1 MRLFIT
7 RIGLL
12 IAALSVTASLAQ
24 ADWIDGKMPVKQ
36 EDAVAPTAAPA
47 PLENVRLT
55 PSIFADVQN
64 LEKAYLLSLEPDRF
78 LVRFRS
84 EAGLPAK
91 PGTQVYGGWEKNTP
105 LAGHSFGHFL
115 TAASKMYAATGDEQL
130 KASVDKSVEGLAQ
143 VQKAFGADPRW
154 EGYVAAIPNG
164 KDLFE
169 KTAAGDV
176 TLMGKTW
183 IVPYYTQ
190 HKILAGLLDAYR
202 YCGNKLALEV
212 AKKHVDWLIRF
223 LDPLTPEQFE
233 RMLHT
238 EFGGIQT
245 PILELYSITGEKK
258 YLDFALRFEHKE
270 VVTSWK
276 AQRDNLP
283 GIHANTQVPKAQGCA
298 KAYEITGDK
307 TMKTAADFFWN
318 TVVKHHTYVTGGNS
332 SREHFGPEDKLN
344 DRFADPTETCNTYN
358 MLKLT
363 EHLFAWNP
371 NEPQYMD
378 YYERALYNHILGA
391 INHHASPDNWFQSGL
406 TCYFIHFKPGSAR
419 FYEAPYD
426 AFTCCFGTGMENP
439 GKYGCAIYWKT
450 PDNKTLYVN
459 LFIPSVY
466 TWEEQGVKAEI
477 KTNYPA
483 SGKVEIAF
491 TAQQDAQFDC
501 KVRIPSW
508 TGKSGFETFPV
519 ALKAGESKSVTVN
532 FPMTLRTESMPDN
545 PNRIAIFYG
554 PALLT
559 ADLGDL
565 AQTPVVPAIVSS
577 STDPADWLKSDF
589 SDSQQNDESLKD
601 GNDIAPSRNSQL
613 ATRNSIRFTA
623 KPGAFTSDDLTFVP
637 FYALHERRNC
647 IFFDRMTPEQAQAFK
662 QEAQR
667 REQAEKE
674 LKARTLDYVA
684 PGEMQSERDHN
695 VQSENSEAGTHN
707 GRKYRHASG
716 WFSYDV
722 AVNPTLQNEIQL
734 DFWGGDVRKFTMEL
748 DGKEIAVIELNND
761 KPGQFFTRSFD
772 VPQELTAGKTKA
784 TLKFVASSRS
794 LAGGVFGI
802 RVLKK

>member
-1 MRLFIT
+1 MKLFMS
-7 RIGLL
+7 RFVLL
-12 IAALSVTASLAQ
+12 VMVLCLFAPLTQ

-36 EDAVAPTAAPA
+36 ANAVAPSAVPA

-55 PSIFADVQN
+55 PSVFADVQN
-64 LEKAYLLSLEPDRF
+64 LERAYLRSLEPDRF

-84 EAGLPAK
+84 EAGLPPK
-91 PGTQVYGGWEKNTP
+91 PGTQVYGGWEKTTP

-143 VQKAFGADPRW
+143 IQNAFGADPRW

-176 TLMGKTW
+176 DLMGKSW
-183 IVPYYTQ
+183 IVPFYTQ

-202 YCGNKLALEV
+202 YCGSELALDV
-212 AKKHVDWLIRF
+212 AKKHVDWMIRF
-223 LDPLTPEQFE
+223 FDPLSPEQFE
-233 RMLHT
+233 RMLRT
-238 EFGGIQT
+238 EFGGVQT

-258 YLDFALRFEHKE
+258 YLDFGMRFEHKAM
-270 VVTSWK
+270 VSGWK
-276 AQRDNLP
+276 AQVDNLP
-283 GIHANTQVPKAQGCA
+283 GIHANTQIPKAQGCA

-307 TMKTAADFFWN
+307 TEQTAADFFWN

-344 DRFADPTETCNTYN
+344 NRFDNPTETCNTYN

-363 EHLFAWNP
+363 EHLFSWNP
-371 NEPQYMD
+371 NEPLYMD

-391 INHHASPDNWFQSGL
+391 INHHASPADWFQSGL
-406 TCYFIHFKPGSAR
+406 TCYFIHFKPGDAR

-439 GKYGCAIYWKT
+439 GKYGCAIYWKS

-459 LFIPSVY
+459 LFIPSVL
-466 TWEEQGVKAEI
+466 TWEEQGVTAEI
-477 KTNYPA
+477 KTDYPA

-491 TAQQDAQFDC
+491 TAQKDAQFDC

-508 TGKSGFETFPV
+508 TDKSGFETFPV
-519 ALKAGESKSVTVN
+519 ALKAGESKSVTVD

-545 PNRIAIFYG
+545 PKRVAIFYG

-559 ADLGDL
+559 ADLGDR
-565 AQTPVVPAIVSS
+565 AQTPIVPALISS
-577 STDPADWLKSDF
+577 SNDPADWLEQSSDKA
-589 SDSQQNDESLKD
+589 L
-601 GNDIAPSRNSQL
+601 L
-613 ATRNSIRFTA
+613 FTA
-623 KPGAFTSDDLTFVP
+623 KPGAFTSDALTFVP
-637 FYALHERRNC
+637 FYDLHERRNC
-647 IFFDRMTPEQAQAFK
+647 IFFDRMTPEQVQAIRE
-662 QEAQR
+662 EAQR

-695 VQSENSEAGTHN
+695 VQSANSEVGTHN
-707 GRKYRHASG
+707 GRKYRHAGG

-722 AVNPTLQNEIQL
+722 AVDPTVQNEIQL
-734 DFWGGDVRKFTMEL
+734 DFWGGDVRKFTVEL
-748 DGKEIAVIELNND
+748 DGKEIATIQLNND

-772 VPQELTAGKTKA
+772 VPKDLTAGKTKA

-794 LAGGVFGI
+794 LAGGVFGV
-802 RVLKK
+802 RVLKKETR

>member
-1 MRLFIT
+1 MFRGPKRTDLTRL
-7 RIGLL
+7 GLL
-12 IAALSVTASLAQ
+12 CAWIVLTSAAAL
-24 ADWIDGKMPVKQ
+24 ADWIDGKMPVRQ
-36 EDAVAPTAAPA
+36 ADAVAPSAVPA
-47 PLENVRLT
+47 PLESVRLT
-55 PSIFADVQN
+55 PSVFADVQN
-64 LEKAYLLSLEPDRF
+64 LEKAYLLTLEPDRF
-78 LVRFRS
+78 LVRFRA

-115 TAASKMYAATGDEQL
+115 TAASKMYAATGDAQL
-130 KASVDKSVEGLAQ
+130 KASVDRSIAGLAQ
-143 VQKAFGADPRW
+143 VQAAFGADPRW
-154 EGYVAAIPNG
+154 EGYVSAIPNG

-169 KTAAGDV
+169 RTAAGDV

-202 YCGNKLALEV
+202 YCGNELALDV
-212 AKKHVDWLIRF
+212 ARKHVDWLIRF

-270 VVTSWK
+270 VVTGWK
-276 AQRDNLP
+276 ARRDNLP
-283 GIHANTQVPKAQGCA
+283 GIHANTQIPKAQGCA
-298 KAYEITGDK
+298 KAYEITGDE
-307 TMKTAADFFWN
+307 TQKTAADFFWN
-318 TVVKHHTYVTGGNS
+318 TVVNHHTYVTGGNS
-332 SREHFGPEDKLN
+332 SREHFGPEDQLR
-344 DRFADPTETCNTYN
+344 DRFDNPTETCNTYN

-363 EHLFAWNP
+363 EHLFAWDP
-371 NEPQYMD
+371 NEPRYMD

-391 INHHASPDNWFQSGL
+391 INHHSSPADWFQAGL
-406 TCYFIHFKPGSAR
+406 TCYFIHFRPGDAR
-419 FYEAPYD
+419 VYEAPYD

-439 GKYGCAIYWKT
+439 GKYGCAIYWKS
-450 PDNKTLYVN
+450 PDSKTLYVN
-459 LFIPSVY
+459 LFIPSVF

-477 KTNYPA
+477 KTEFPA

-491 TAQQDAQFDC
+491 TAERDVQFDC

-508 TGKSGFETFPV
+508 TGKSGFETSPV
-519 ALKAGESKSVTVN
+519 VLGAGETKSVTVN
-532 FPMTLRTESMPDN
+532 FPMTLRTESMPDD
-545 PNRIAIFYG
+545 PNRVAIFYG
-554 PALLT
+554 PVLLT
-559 ADLGDL
+559 ADLGDRSE
-565 AQTPVVPAIVSS
+565 TPVVPAIVSAS
-577 STDPADWLKSDF
+577 NDPADWLEQSPE
-589 SDSQQNDESLKD
+589 NALK
-601 GNDIAPSRNSQL
+601 
-613 ATRNSIRFTA
+613 FTA
-623 KPGAFTSDDLTFVP
+623 KPGAFTSDGLTFIP

-647 IFFDRMTPEQAQAFK
+647 IFFDRMTPEQAQALRL
-662 QEAQR
+662 EAQKR
-667 REQAEKE
+667 AQAEEE

-695 VQSENSEAGTHN
+695 IQSEKSDVGPYN

-722 AVNPTLQNEIQL
+722 AVSPTLQNEIQL
-734 DFWGGDVRKFTMEL
+734 DFWGGDVRKFTVEL
-748 DGKEIAVIELNND
+748 DGKEIAVVELKKD
-761 KPGQFFTRSFD
+761 RPGQFFTRSFD
-772 VPQELTAGKTKA
+772 VPKELTAGKTKA

>member
-1 MRLFIT
+1 MNLFMKRLCLFIAVL
-7 RIGLL
+7 GLF
-12 IAALSVTASLAQ
+12 APLAQ

-36 EDAVAPTAAPA
+36 ANAVAPSAVPA

-55 PSIFADVQN
+55 PSVFADVQN
-64 LEKAYLLSLEPDRF
+64 LERAYLRSLEPDRF

-84 EAGLPAK
+84 EAGLPPK
-91 PGTQVYGGWEKNTP
+91 PGTQVYGGWEKTTP

-130 KASVDKSVEGLAQ
+130 KASVDKSVEGLAE
-143 VQKAFGADPRW
+143 VQNAFGADPRW

-169 KTAAGDV
+169 KTSAGDV

-183 IVPYYTQ
+183 IVPFYTQ

-202 YCGNKLALEV
+202 YCGSELALDV
-212 AKKHVDWLIRF
+212 AKKHVDWMIRF
-223 LDPLTPEQFE
+223 FDPLTPEQFE
-233 RMLHT
+233 RMLRT
-238 EFGGIQT
+238 EFGGVQT

-258 YLDFALRFEHKE
+258 YLDFGMRFEHKAM
-270 VVTSWK
+270 VSGWK
-276 AQRDNLP
+276 AQVDNLP
-283 GIHANTQVPKAQGCA
+283 GIHANTQIPKAQGCA

-307 TMKTAADFFWN
+307 TEQTAADFFWN

-332 SREHFGPEDKLN
+332 SREHFGPEDKLDN
-344 DRFADPTETCNTYN
+344 RFDNPTETCNTYN

-363 EHLFAWNP
+363 EHLFSWNP
-371 NEPQYMD
+371 NEPLYMD

-391 INHHASPDNWFQSGL
+391 INHHASPADWFQSGL
-406 TCYFIHFKPGSAR
+406 TCYFIHFKPGDAR

-439 GKYGCAIYWKT
+439 GKYGCAIYWKS

-466 TWEEQGVKAEI
+466 TWEEQGVTAEI
-477 KTNYPA
+477 KTDYPA

-519 ALKAGESKSVTVN
+519 ALKSGESKSVTVD

-545 PNRIAIFYG
+545 PNRVAIFYG

-559 ADLGDL
+559 ADLGDR
-565 AQTPVVPAIVSS
+565 AQTPVVPALISS
-577 STDPADWLKSDF
+577 SNDPADWLEQSPD
-589 SDSQQNDESLKD
+589 NAL
-601 GNDIAPSRNSQL
+601 L
-613 ATRNSIRFTA
+613 FTA
-623 KPGAFTSDDLTFVP
+623 KPGAFTSDALTFVP

-647 IFFDRMTPEQAQAFK
+647 IFFDRMTPEQVQAIK

-695 VQSENSEAGTHN
+695 VQSANSEVGTHN
-707 GRKYRHASG
+707 GRKYRHAGG

-722 AVNPTLQNEIQL
+722 AVDPTVQNEIQL
-734 DFWGGDVRKFTMEL
+734 DFWGGDVRKFTVEL
-748 DGKEIAVIELNND
+748 DGKEIATIQLNND

-772 VPQELTAGKTKA
+772 VPKELTNGKTKA
-784 TLKFVASSRS
+784 MLKFVASSRS
-794 LAGGVFGI
+794 LAGGVFGV
-802 RVLKK
+802 RVLKKETR

>member
-1 MRLFIT
+1 M
-7 RIGLL
+7 
-12 IAALSVTASLAQ
+12 S
-24 ADWIDGKMPVKQ
+24 
-36 EDAVAPTAAPA
+36 
-47 PLENVRLT
+47 
-55 PSIFADVQN
+55 
-64 LEKAYLLSLEPDRF
+64 
-78 LVRFRS
+78 
-84 EAGLPAK
+84 
-91 PGTQVYGGWEKNTP
+91 
-105 LAGHSFGHFL
+105 
-115 TAASKMYAATGDEQL
+115 
-130 KASVDKSVEGLAQ
+130 
-143 VQKAFGADPRW
+143 
-154 EGYVAAIPNG
+154 AIPNG

-276 AQRDNLP
+276 AEIDNLP
-283 GIHANTQVPKAQGCA
+283 GIHANTQIPKAQGCA

-391 INHHASPDNWFQSGL
+391 INHHASPDDWFQSGL

-439 GKYGCAIYWKT
+439 GKYGCAIYWKSL
-450 PDNKTLYVN
+450 DNKTLYVN
-459 LFIPSVY
+459 LFIPSVL
-466 TWEEQGVKAEI
+466 TWKEQGIKAEI
-477 KTNYPA
+477 KTDYPA

-501 KVRIPSW
+501 KVRVPSW

-519 ALKAGESKSVTVN
+519 ALKAGESKSVTVD

-559 ADLGDL
+559 ADLGDRD
-565 AQTPVVPAIVSS
+565 QTPVVPAIVSS
-577 STDPADWLKSDF
+577 SNDPADWLVQSPD
-589 SDSQQNDESLKD
+589 NAL
-601 GNDIAPSRNSQL
+601 L
-613 ATRNSIRFTA
+613 FTA
-623 KPGAFTSDDLTFVP
+623 KPGAFTSDALTFIP

-647 IFFDRMTPEQAQAFK
+647 IFFDRMTPEQAQAIK
-662 QEAQR
+662 EEAQR
-667 REQAEKE
+667 QEQAEKE

-695 VQSENSEAGTHN
+695 VQSENSEVGPHN

-716 WFSYDV
+716 WFSYD
-722 AVNPTLQNEIQL
+722 
-734 DFWGGDVRKFTMEL
+734 
-748 DGKEIAVIELNND
+748 IA
-761 KPGQFFTRSFD
+761 
-772 VPQELTAGKTKA
+772 
-784 TLKFVASSRS
+784 
-794 LAGGVFGI
+794 
-802 RVLKK
+802 